1 MEDKDFKVGDLV
13 RLKKVFGPRYAHPFT
28 TPEQLGIGVI
38 LEKLSELF
46 VFPHNKTEFE
56 YDFQA
61 QYEAMKKGGK
71 IRVFSD
77 SIKTRICRVYWIKL
91 EKTNW
96 EYEDDLAFA
105 DDEETDSSIITR

>member
-1 MEDKDFKVGDLV
+1 VEDKDFKVGDLV

-61 QYEAMKKGGK
+61 
-71 IRVFSD
+71 
-77 SIKTRICRVYWIKL
+77 L
-91 EKTNW
+91 EKRQKMG
-96 EYEDDLAFA
+96 ELYPKE
-105 DDEETDSSIITR
+105 